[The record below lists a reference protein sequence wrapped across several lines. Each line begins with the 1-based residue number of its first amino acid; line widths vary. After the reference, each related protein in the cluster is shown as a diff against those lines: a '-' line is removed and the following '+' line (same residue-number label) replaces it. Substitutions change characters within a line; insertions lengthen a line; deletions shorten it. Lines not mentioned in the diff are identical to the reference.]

1 MKKLAS
7 ALAGGVAMAAL
18 GIASAAAQDSVKIGY
33 MATFSGPPGVLGEH
47 NRDGFL
53 LGIEHLGGKLGDLE
67 VEVLEADDQLK
78 PDVGKQI
85 IDRYLQSDRVDFVV
99 GIIFSNV
106 MMAVYEDVVKSETF
120 LISTNAGPSPI
131 AGESCSEFF
140 FSTSWQNDQLH
151 GSAALQAVNDGVGS
165 VFLVAPNYQAGR
177 DAVTGF
183 KREFEGNGTIA
194 GEILT
199 QINQPDYSAEIAQ
212 IAASG
217 AEAVFI
223 FLPGGMGVNFI
234 KQYASSGIDLP
245 LYSGSTV
252 DGTTLPAIGEEMMGG
267 YSSPNFWAPDMDT
280 PVNQRFMADFEKTYG
295 YIPSVY
301 AAQGYD
307 AAALID
313 SAIRAV
319 EGDLSDKDGIRDA
332 LRRAEFDSIRGDFQF
347 GNNHF
352 PVQDW
357 YAGEVISDD
366 QGRATIALGA
376 LVAEDYQDAYH
387 QDCPMQW

>member
-1 MKKLAS
+1 MRKLVS
-7 ALAGGVAMAAL
+7 ALAGSVAAVAL
-18 GIASAAAQDSVKIGY
+18 VAASAAAQDSVKIGY

-53 LGIEHLGGKLGDLE
+53 LGIEHLGGKLGDLD
-67 VEVLEADDQLK
+67 VEVLEADDQLQ
-78 PDVGKQI
+78 PDIGKQI

-106 MMAVYEDVVKSETF
+106 MMAVYEDVVNSETF

-131 AGESCSEFF
+131 AGEACSEYF

-165 VFLVAPNYQAGR
+165 AFLIAPNYQAGR

-217 AEAVFI
+217 AEAVFV
-223 FLPGGMGVNFI
+223 G
-234 KQYASSGIDLP
+234 SGIFKSSDP
-245 LYSGSTV
+245 AGMAKAV
-252 DGTTLPAIGEEMMGG
+252 VEATL
-267 YSSPNFWAPDMDT
+267 N
-280 PVNQRFMADFEKTYG
+280 
-295 YIPSVY
+295 
-301 AAQGYD
+301 
-307 AAALID
+307 
-313 SAIRAV
+313 
-319 EGDLSDKDGIRDA
+319 
-332 LRRAEFDSIRGDFQF
+332 
-347 GNNHF
+347 
-352 PVQDW
+352 
-357 YAGEVISDD
+357 
-366 QGRATIALGA
+366 
-376 LVAEDYQDAYH
+376 YQDPSILAKVSRGLGKAMPGLEIGSLE
-387 QDCPMQW
+387 QTFAQRGW